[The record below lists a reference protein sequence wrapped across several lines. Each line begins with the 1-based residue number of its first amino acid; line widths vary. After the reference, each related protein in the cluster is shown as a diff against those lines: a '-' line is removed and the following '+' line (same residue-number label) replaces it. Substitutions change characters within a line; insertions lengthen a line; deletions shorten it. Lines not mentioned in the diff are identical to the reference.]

1 MKMLRSLVVVSAA
14 ATMLALGACHG
25 GQKDAGASAGL
36 MNSKCP
42 FSGEAVDA
50 NVTTDYQG
58 GKVGFCCNGCKG
70 EWEKAGDDAKAAML
84 KKAK

>member
-1 MKMLRSLVVVSAA
+1 
-14 ATMLALGACHG
+14 
-25 GQKDAGASAGL
+25 

-70 EWEKAGDDAKAAML
+70 KWEKAGDDAKAAML